1 MHLVFPGALRLLLG
15 LALQLL
21 LSCALRLLLGLALR
35 LRAFKHCLFP
45 GIVQFG
51 GKALL
56 HVINVL
62 LVRLP
67 QLKDLLFMFRYA

>member
-1 MHLVFPGALRLLLG
+1 MPERT
-15 LALQLL
+15 
-21 LSCALRLLLGLALR
+21 RPR
-35 LRAFKHCLFP
+35 Y
-45 GIVQFG
+45 
-51 GKALL
+51 KALL